1 MKCALP
7 CPQRVVAALFVFFS
21 GLSAKE
27 QLLADTFEIRG
38 LGTITGKLLN
48 EPSSS
53 MLKILTNDGVE
64 LEIASG
70 KLRPPV
76 IVPVEKEQAYLAS
89 FSGKQDSV
97 ELHRALSK
105 DCLDSKALSYAHR
118 ERVVE
123 LDPSHENWIAL
134 GDMTFDKRSGE
145 YIKSEVAFKRK
156 GMVHLGGRSWDTPQS
171 HAIEKL
177 DESQK
182 KEVGEIRTAIK
193 SNLQN
198 LKDRGPKQA
207 KAIEFF
213 GNLKNPAAIDVIFLD
228 YFSKDNFGQAEVFMP
243 ILARMPGNAA
253 SHVFVYLAM
262 NSKNLE
268 STELV
273 QVSMELLSREQCREY
288 AMNAFLN
295 VIRDP
300 KSFQVKDAISVVD
313 LVDRAG
319 THIQSF
325 PDKVA
330 IPDLIERLIT
340 KITTTTS
347 IPGESTFNR
356 DGSGGGISTPRTL
369 KQERIHNH
377 QPVLTALVA
386 LADGANYNYDIPQ
399 WRIWYANTYSK
410 SNLDLRRDE

>member
-1 MKCALP
+1 MKCSLSVP
-7 CPQRVVAALFVFFS
+7 KRVVTVLFVSFS
-21 GLSAKE
+21 GLCVQD

-53 MLKILTNDGVE
+53 VLKIRTNDGVE

-76 IVPVEKEQAYLAS
+76 IVPAEKEQAYLAS
-89 FSGKQDSV
+89 FLGKQDSV
-97 ELHRALSK
+97 ELHRTLSK
-105 DCLDSKALSYAHR
+105 DWSDSKALSYAHR

-145 YIKSEVAFKRK
+145 YIKSDVAYKRK

-213 GNLKNPAAIDVIFLD
+213 GNLKNPAAIEVIFLD
-228 YFSKDNFGQAEVFMP
+228 YFNKDNFGPADVFMP

-253 SHVFVYLAM
+253 SHVFIYLAM
-262 NSKNLE
+262 NSKNLA
-268 STELV
+268 SPELV
-273 QVSMELLSREQCREY
+273 QVSLELLSREQCREY
-288 AMNAFLN
+288 AMIAFLN

-300 KSFQVKDAISVVD
+300 KSLPNAI
-313 LVDRAG
+313 DRAG

-347 IPGESTFNR
+347 IPGDSTFNR
-356 DGSGGGISTPRTL
+356 DGSGGGISTPKTL

-377 QPVLTALVA
+377 QPVLAALVA
-386 LADGANYNYDIPQ
+386 LADGANFNYDIPQ

>member
-1 MKCALP
+1 MKCALLF
-7 CPQRVVAALFVFFS
+7 PQRVVAVLFVWLS
-21 GLSAKE
+21 GLGAME

-48 EPSSS
+48 EPGSSV
-53 MLKILTNDGVE
+53 LKILTNDGVE

-76 IVPVEKEQAYLAS
+76 IVPAEKEKAYLAS
-89 FSGKQDSV
+89 FLGKQDSV

-123 LDPSHENWIAL
+123 LDSSHENWIAL

-145 YIKSEVAFKRK
+145 YIKSDVAFKRK
-156 GMVHLGGRSWDTPQS
+156 GMVHLGGRIWETPQS

-177 DESQK
+177 DDSQK
-182 KEVGEIRTAIK
+182 KEVGETRTSIK
-193 SNLQN
+193 NNLQN
-198 LKDRGPKQA
+198 LNDRGPKQA

-213 GNLKNPAAIDVIFLD
+213 GNLKTPAAIEVIYLD
-228 YFSKDNFGQAEVFMP
+228 YFKKDNFGQAEVFMP

-262 NSKNLE
+262 NSKNQ
-268 STELV
+268 ELV
-273 QVSMELLSREQCREY
+273 RVSLELLSREQCREY

-300 KSFQVKDAISVVD
+300 KTLPDT
-313 LVDRAG
+313 VDRAG

-330 IPDLIERLIT
+330 IPDLIERLISII
-340 KITTTTS
+340 KTTTS
-347 IPGESTFNR
+347 IPGENTFNR

-369 KQERIHNH
+369 KQDRIHNH
-377 QPVLTALVA
+377 QPVLTALIA
-386 LADGANYNYDIPQ
+386 LSDGANYNYDIPQ

-410 SNLDLRRDE
+410 SNLDLRRNE

>member
-7 CPQRVVAALFVFFS
+7 IPQRVVVVLFVGFS
-21 GLSAKE
+21 SLGVKE

-48 EPSSS
+48 DPSSS

-76 IVPVEKEQAYLAS
+76 IVPAEKEKAYLAS
-89 FSGKQDSV
+89 FLGKQDSV

-105 DCLDSKALSYAHR
+105 DCLDSRALAYAHR

-123 LDPSHENWIAL
+123 LDPSPENWIAL
-134 GDMTFDKRSGE
+134 GDMTFDKKSGE
-145 YIKSEVAFKRK
+145 YIKSDVAFKRK
-156 GMVHLGGRSWDTPQS
+156 GMVSLGSRGWDTPQS
-171 HAIEKL
+171 HAIETL

-198 LKDRGPKQA
+198 LKDRGPKQV

-213 GNLKNPAAIDVIFLD
+213 GNLKTLAAIEVINLD
-228 YFSKDNFGQAEVFMP
+228 YFKKDNFGQAEVFMP
-243 ILARMPGNAA
+243 ILARMPGNSA

-262 NSKNLE
+262 NAKNLE
-268 STELV
+268 NPELV
-273 QVSMELLSREQCREY
+273 QVSMELLSREQCWEY

-300 KSFQVKDAISVVD
+300 KSSQVKDGISLVD

-340 KITTTTS
+340 GITTTQT
-347 IPGESTFNR
+347 IPGENTFNR
-356 DGSGGGISTPRTL
+356 DGSGGGISTSRTL

-377 QPVLTALVA
+377 QPVLTALIA
-386 LADGANYNYDIPQ
+386 LTDGANYNYDIPQ

-410 SNLDLRRDE
+410 SNLDLRRNE

>member
-7 CPQRVVAALFVFFS
+7 IPQRVVVVLFVGFS
-21 GLSAKE
+21 SLGVKE

-48 EPSSS
+48 DPSSS

-76 IVPVEKEQAYLAS
+76 IVPAEKEKAYLAS
-89 FSGKQDSV
+89 FLGKQDSV

-105 DCLDSKALSYAHR
+105 DCLDSRALAYAHR

-123 LDPSHENWIAL
+123 LDPSPENWIAL
-134 GDMTFDKRSGE
+134 GDMTFDKKSGE
-145 YIKSEVAFKRK
+145 YIKSDVAFKRK
-156 GMVHLGGRSWDTPQS
+156 GMVSLGSRGWDTPQS
-171 HAIEKL
+171 HAIETL

-198 LKDRGPKQA
+198 LKDRGPKQV

-213 GNLKNPAAIDVIFLD
+213 GNLKTLAAIEVINLD
-228 YFSKDNFGQAEVFMP
+228 YFKKDNFGQAEVFMP
-243 ILARMPGNAA
+243 ILARMPGNSA

-262 NSKNLE
+262 NAKNLE
-268 STELV
+268 NPELV
-273 QVSMELLSREQCREY
+273 QVSMELLSREQCWEY

-300 KSFQVKDAISVVD
+300 KSSQVKDGISLVD

-330 IPDLIERLIT
+330 IPDLIERLISII
-340 KITTTTS
+340 KTTTS
-347 IPGESTFNR
+347 IPGENTFNR

-369 KQERIHNH
+369 NQDRIHNH
-377 QPVLTALVA
+377 QPVLTALIA
-386 LADGANYNYDIPQ
+386 LSDGANYNYDIPQ

>member
-7 CPQRVVAALFVFFS
+7 FPQRVVAVLFVWLS
-21 GLSAKE
+21 GLGAME

-48 EPSSS
+48 EPGSSV
-53 MLKILTNDGVE
+53 LKILTNDGVE

-76 IVPVEKEQAYLAS
+76 IVPAEKEKAYLAS
-89 FSGKQDSV
+89 FLGKQDSV

-123 LDPSHENWIAL
+123 LDSSHENWIAL

-145 YIKSEVAFKRK
+145 YIKSDVAFKRK
-156 GMVHLGGRSWDTPQS
+156 GMVHLGGRIWETPQS

-177 DESQK
+177 DDSQK
-182 KEVGEIRTAIK
+182 KEVGETRTSIK
-193 SNLQN
+193 NNLQN
-198 LKDRGPKQA
+198 LNDRGPKQA

-213 GNLKNPAAIDVIFLD
+213 GNLKTPAAIEVIYLD
-228 YFSKDNFGQAEVFMP
+228 YFKKDNFGQAEVFMP

-262 NSKNLE
+262 NSKNQ
-268 STELV
+268 ELV
-273 QVSMELLSREQCREY
+273 RVSLELLSREQCREY

-300 KSFQVKDAISVVD
+300 KTLPDT
-313 LVDRAG
+313 VDRAG

-330 IPDLIERLIT
+330 IPDLIERLISII
-340 KITTTTS
+340 KTTTS
-347 IPGESTFNR
+347 IPGENTFNR

-369 KQERIHNH
+369 KQDRIHNH
-377 QPVLTALVA
+377 QPVLTALIA
-386 LADGANYNYDIPQ
+386 LSDGANYNYDIPQ

>member
-1 MKCALP
+1 MKCALLF
-7 CPQRVVAALFVFFS
+7 PQRVVAVLFVWLS
-21 GLSAKE
+21 GLGAME

-48 EPSSS
+48 EPGSSV
-53 MLKILTNDGVE
+53 LKILTNDGVE

-76 IVPVEKEQAYLAS
+76 IVPAEKEKAYLAS
-89 FSGKQDSV
+89 FLGKQDSV

-123 LDPSHENWIAL
+123 LDSSHENWIAL

-145 YIKSEVAFKRK
+145 YIKSDVAFKRK
-156 GMVHLGGRSWDTPQS
+156 GMVHLGGRIWETPQS

-177 DESQK
+177 DDSQK
-182 KEVGEIRTAIK
+182 KEVGETRTSIK
-193 SNLQN
+193 NNLQN
-198 LKDRGPKQA
+198 LNDRGPKQA

-213 GNLKNPAAIDVIFLD
+213 GNLKTPAAIEVIYLD
-228 YFSKDNFGQAEVFMP
+228 YFKKDNFGQAEVFMP

-262 NSKNLE
+262 NSKNQ
-268 STELV
+268 ELV
-273 QVSMELLSREQCREY
+273 RVSLELLSREQCREY

-300 KSFQVKDAISVVD
+300 KTLPDT
-313 LVDRAG
+313 VDRAG

-330 IPDLIERLIT
+330 IPDLIERLISII
-340 KITTTTS
+340 KTTTS
-347 IPGESTFNR
+347 IPGENTFNR

-369 KQERIHNH
+369 KQDRIHNH
-377 QPVLTALVA
+377 QPVLTALIA
-386 LADGANYNYDIPQ
+386 LSDGANYNYDIPQ

>member
-1 MKCALP
+1 MKCALLF
-7 CPQRVVAALFVFFS
+7 PQRVVAVLFVWLS
-21 GLSAKE
+21 GLGAME

-48 EPSSS
+48 EPGSSV
-53 MLKILTNDGVE
+53 LKILTNDGVE

-76 IVPVEKEQAYLAS
+76 IVPAEKEKAYLAS
-89 FSGKQDSV
+89 FLGKQDSV

-123 LDPSHENWIAL
+123 LDSSHENWIAL
-134 GDMTFDKRSGE
+134 GDMKFDKRSGE
-145 YIKSEVAFKRK
+145 YIKSDVAFKRK
-156 GMVHLGGRSWDTPQS
+156 GMVHLGGRIWETPQS

-177 DESQK
+177 DDSQK
-182 KEVGEIRTAIK
+182 KEVGETRTSIK
-193 SNLQN
+193 NNLQN
-198 LKDRGPKQA
+198 LNDRGPKQA

-213 GNLKNPAAIDVIFLD
+213 GNLKTPAAIEVIYLD
-228 YFSKDNFGQAEVFMP
+228 YFKKDNFGQAEVFMP

-262 NSKNLE
+262 NSKNQ
-268 STELV
+268 ELV
-273 QVSMELLSREQCREY
+273 RVSLELLSREQCREY

-300 KSFQVKDAISVVD
+300 KTLPDT
-313 LVDRAG
+313 VDRAG

-330 IPDLIERLIT
+330 IPDLIERLISII
-340 KITTTTS
+340 KTTTS
-347 IPGESTFNR
+347 IPGENTFNR

-369 KQERIHNH
+369 KQDRIHNH
-377 QPVLTALVA
+377 QPVLTALIA
-386 LADGANYNYDIPQ
+386 LSDGANYNYDIPQ